1 VSLLSAIN
9 SVGSNGAAT
18 AELMKI
24 LESNQ
29 QATVELAEKMVKMA
43 TGARVAE
50 AEATGL
56 GRAIDLYA

>member
-1 VSLLSAIN
+1 MSGIN
-9 SVGSNGAAT
+9 GISSGAAT

-24 LESNQ
+24 LESSQ
-29 QATVELAEKMVKMA
+29 QAQMELAEKVVKLA
-43 TGARVAE
+43 NTAQVAE